1 MPLWHGQAQNQR
13 DAHGQRDGDLEGGD
27 AVGQREGVFALD
39 EVVGRV
45 VDACA
50 GHEGEDAGEQKD
62 RYRRFE
68 QDGEEPGHQR
78 QRDDRDEGSR
88 RGIGPIQDR
97 QLIDEPARC
106 AHQRAAGEGAPGAG
120 EEDGEAQRPRPGQKE
135 LGHQLADL
143 GICQRHHT
151 TVTPVRIEVRLS
163 TRPVPMAMLA
173 AISRASI
180 IRMVPER

>member
-1 MPLWHGQAQNQR
+1 MPLRHGQTQNQR

-68 QDGEEPGHQR
+68 R
-78 QRDDRDEGSR
+78 MAKSRDTSVSGMTAMRE
-88 RGIGPIQDR
+88 
-97 QLIDEPARC
+97 
-106 AHQRAAGEGAPGAG
+106 AAAASAPY
-120 EEDGEAQRPRPGQKE
+120 K
-135 LGHQLADL
+135 
-143 GICQRHHT
+143 T
-151 TVTPVRIEVRLS
+151 
-163 TRPVPMAMLA
+163 
-173 AISRASI
+173 ASS
-180 IRMVPER
+180 